1 MTPLRMEETNDNIIN
16 LGGSTILS
24 PLSASFIL
32 MVMTIRRSA
41 FHRHHYLLFTSLFI
55 NFVSSWSPTTILK
68 PIHHLS
74 MTTIDA
80 SNADLGHSDP
90 GSLLLSHVHK
100 FELTSDESTTSSPPN
115 LRLIFASQSPRR
127 REILDLMG
135 LSGRYITQPSP
146 LYEEALQIEMAK
158 RKDYTPQCYALE
170 LAERKAH
177 AMAITLLPQNKNK
190 NNNNNDPDGNI
201 TLVIGSDTIV
211 DLEGEIMN
219 KPTNEADAFN
229 MLKKLSGKWHK
240 VHTGVAIYV
249 VGAKHIFGHDEFLIE
264 SHTDTA
270 SVKFAN
276 LTDSDIHAYIATKE
290 PMDKAGSYGIQGV
303 GGQFVERL
311 EGDYFTIMG
320 LSMHRLGK
328 GLAQTIRELGI

>member
-1 MTPLRMEETNDNIIN
+1 MI
-16 LGGSTILS
+16 
-24 PLSASFIL
+24 
-32 MVMTIRRSA
+32 
-41 FHRHHYLLFTSLFI
+41 FHRHRQFLFLLASLFI
-55 NFVSSWSPTTILK
+55 PFVSSWFPGCTLFEHRYDTSTAAVIKLLPH
-68 PIHHLS
+68 PG
-74 MTTIDA
+74 MTANDATNAID
-80 SNADLGHSDP
+80 D
-90 GSLLLSHVHK
+90 GSLLLSHIHK
-100 FELTSDESTTSSPPN
+100 FGLISSDEASTPTN
-115 LRLIFASQSPRR
+115 LRLILASQSPRR

-135 LSGRYITQPSP
+135 LSGRYIAQPSP
-146 LYEEALQIEMAK
+146 LDEEALQIELAK
-158 RKDYTPQCYALE
+158 RKDYTPRCYALE

-177 AMAITLLPQNKNK
+177 AMAVTLLPQNNN
-190 NNNNNDPDGNI
+190 NNNNNDNGKI
-201 TLVIGSDTIV
+201 TIVIGSDTIV
-211 DLEGEIMN
+211 DLDGEIMN
-219 KPTNEADAFN
+219 KPTNEADAYN

-240 VHTGVAIYV
+240 VHTGMAIYV
-249 VGAKHIFGHDEFLIE
+249 VGAKHVIGHDEILMK

-328 GLAQTIRELGI
+328 ELAQTIRALGF

>member
-1 MTPLRMEETNDNIIN
+1 M
-16 LGGSTILS
+16 
-24 PLSASFIL
+24 A
-32 MVMTIRRSA
+32 
-41 FHRHHYLLFTSLFI
+41 
-55 NFVSSWSPTTILK
+55 
-68 PIHHLS
+68 
-74 MTTIDA
+74 TIDA
-80 SNADLGHSDP
+80 SNADVGPAIDD
-90 GSLLLSHVHK
+90 GSLLLSHLHK
-100 FELTSDESTTSSPPN
+100 FELITSSSDETTSTPTTK
-115 LRLIFASQSPRR
+115 LRLMLASQSPRR

-135 LSGRYITQPSP
+135 LSGRYKAQPSP
-146 LYEEALQIEMAK
+146 LDEEALQIELAE
-158 RKDYTPQCYALE
+158 RKNDYTPQWYALE

-177 AMAITLLPQNKNK
+177 AMAITLLPQNYT
-190 NNNNNDPDGNI
+190 NNDDDVKI

-211 DLEGEIMN
+211 DLDGEIMN
-219 KPTNEADAFN
+219 KPTNGADAYT
-229 MLKKLSGKWHK
+229 MLKNLSGKWHK
-240 VHTGVAIYV
+240 VHTGLAIYV
-249 VGAKHIFGHDEFLIE
+249 VGAKHIIGHDVFLME

-328 GLAQTIRELGI
+328 ELAQTILALGI

>member
-1 MTPLRMEETNDNIIN
+1 MTANAAV
-16 LGGSTILS
+16 GS
-24 PLSASFIL
+24 
-32 MVMTIRRSA
+32 
-41 FHRHHYLLFTSLFI
+41 
-55 NFVSSWSPTTILK
+55 
-68 PIHHLS
+68 
-74 MTTIDA
+74 ID
-80 SNADLGHSDP
+80 D
-90 GSLLLSHVHK
+90 GSLLLSHIHK
-100 FELTSDESTTSSPPN
+100 FGLISSDEASTPTN
-115 LRLIFASQSPRR
+115 LRLILASQSPRR
-127 REILDLMG
+127 QEILDLMG
-135 LSGRYITQPSP
+135 LSGRYIAQPSP
-146 LYEEALQIEMAK
+146 LDEEALQIELAK
-158 RKDYTPQCYALE
+158 RKDYTPRCYALE

-177 AMAITLLPQNKNK
+177 AMAVTLLTQN
-190 NNNNNDPDGNI
+190 NNSNNNDDGKI

-211 DLEGEIMN
+211 DLDGEIMN
-219 KPTNEADAFN
+219 KPTNEADAYN

-249 VGAKHIFGHDEFLIE
+249 VGAKHVIGHDEILME

-328 GLAQTIRELGI
+328 ELAQTIRALGI